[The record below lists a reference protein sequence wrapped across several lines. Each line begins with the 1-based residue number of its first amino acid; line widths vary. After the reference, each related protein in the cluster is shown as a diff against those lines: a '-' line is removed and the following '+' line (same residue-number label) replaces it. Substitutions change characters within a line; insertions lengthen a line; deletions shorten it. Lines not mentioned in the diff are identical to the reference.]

1 MTSATGADPQ
11 REARSQYRY
20 RFGTA
25 EFDDARCELRVGGQ
39 PREVQHRPLE
49 VLALLLRHAGEVVT
63 REELLEAVWGDR
75 PTVPNVV
82 DTAFTKLRAALG
94 EENAALI
101 VTQPRVGYRLVGP
114 VERTVVGRDFASA
127 LELTERMPVARREN
141 FQLISRFSQTERT
154 QVWLARHTKTHERRV
169 YKFTADGE
177 GLALL
182 KREATLSRVLRQN
195 LGDRADLIPVL
206 DWNFEAPPFFIESAY
221 GGETL
226 EAWALTHL
234 PGLAVAER
242 LAVFLQVTDCVA
254 AAHSVGVLHKDLKP
268 SNVLVSQTS
277 QGWQIRV
284 IDFGSARL
292 LEPERLHELA
302 ITQLGLTVT
311 QGVISDVGGATPLY
325 VAPERIAGGA
335 ATVQSDVFALGVLL
349 YQLLAGDL
357 RRPMASSWARD
368 IDDELLRE
376 DIAAATDGDPIHRLS
391 SCAVLAERIRG
402 RDLRAAD
409 RERERQAEAVALLA
423 TEALDR
429 SRARRPWIRVA
440 FSCLC
445 AGLTL
450 SVWFYWQASL
460 ARARAERE
468 SVRVEAINRFL
479 NEDLLRA
486 GDPTAPGGIA
496 DPRLRDILAR
506 TAARLQS
513 NLTQAPSIR
522 ASIHLTLGRTY
533 TGLGDYDHAEQQL
546 RRSIE
551 AASYLDE
558 DKPLRAQAE
567 YALAQVML
575 FLSRFPEAQTL
586 LNRADQD
593 AAAQLQ
599 RPTPLA
605 VTAHLVR
612 GAYEDDLAHESQA
625 LAEFE
630 RADHIRQLSAP
641 DDTVLL
647 FETRLCLIDSYI
659 AGRRYAD
666 ARQAARPLL
675 AQGFSVDRVGIGNWA
690 RAREQ
695 MAEILS
701 HEQSFSDAIAMD
713 QAVIATLEAGL
724 GKGHYFVAVALS
736 ELANVYVDAGQPG
749 LGLNAM
755 KRTYDIL
762 KTALGPD
769 SQDTIGARANVA
781 VLESQTG
788 DSQTAVADL
797 TESRDRFAQLL
808 GADNPQVEFFNYY
821 LALSLSD
828 LGRASEAWIIASKLS
843 STSLANAGEGGED
856 WEERLQGLK
865 GKILLRQGNKS
876 EALRLLA
883 PAVAKMQADQLP
895 VGLLG
900 PFRALLEEARR

>member
-1 MTSATGADPQ
+1 MSSPKGADPH
-11 REARSQYRY
+11 RDARSQYRY

-39 PREVQHRPLE
+39 PREVQRRPLE

-63 REELLEAVWGDR
+63 REELLEAVWNDR

-82 DTAFTKLRAALG
+82 DTAFTKLRTALG

-127 LELTERMPVARREN
+127 LDLMERMPVSRREN
-141 FQLISRFSQTERT
+141 FQLVSRFSQTERT
-154 QVWLARHTKTHERRV
+154 EVWLARHTKTHEQRV

-182 KREATLSRVLRQN
+182 KREATLSRVLRRS
-195 LGDRADLIPVL
+195 LGDRADLVPVL
-206 DWNFEAPPFFIESAY
+206 DWNFETPPFFIESAY

-226 EAWALTHL
+226 AAWAPTHL
-234 PGLAVAER
+234 PGLPVGER
-242 LAVFLQVTDCVA
+242 LDVFLQVADCVA

-268 SNVLVSQTS
+268 SNVLLSHKP
-277 QGWQIRV
+277 QGWQVAI

-311 QGVISDVGGATPLY
+311 QGVISDIGGATPLY

-349 YQLLAGDL
+349 YQLLVGDL
-357 RRPMASSWARD
+357 RKPMASSWVRD
-368 IDDELLRE
+368 IPDELLRE
-376 DIAAATDGDPIHRLS
+376 DIAAATDGDPSHRVS
-391 SCAVLAERIRG
+391 SCAVLAERIRR

-409 RERERQAEAVALLA
+409 RDRERQAEEAARKA
-423 TEALDR
+423 TEALKR
-429 SRARRPWIRVA
+429 SRARRPWIVVA
-440 FSCLC
+440 FSCLSL
-445 AGLTL
+445 GLSL
-450 SVWFYWQASL
+450 SVWFYWQAGL
-460 ARARAERE
+460 ARSRAERE
-468 SVRVEAINRFL
+468 SVRVEEINRFL

-486 GDPTAPGGIA
+486 GDPTAPGGIV

-513 NLTQAPSIR
+513 NLTRAPSIR
-522 ASIHLTLGRTY
+522 ASIYLTLGRTY
-533 TGLGDYDHAEQQL
+533 TGLGDYGNAEQQL
-546 RRSIE
+546 RSSIE
-551 AASYLDE
+551 AASHSAD

-575 FLSRFPEAQTL
+575 SVSRFPEARAML
-586 LNRADQD
+586 DRADRD
-593 AAAQLQ
+593 ASVQLEK
-599 RPTPLA
+599 PTQLA

-630 RADHIRQLSAP
+630 RAERIRQLSAP
-641 DDTVLL
+641 NDAVLL
-647 FETRLCLIDSYI
+647 FETRHGLIDSYI
-659 AGRRYAD
+659 AARRFAD
-666 ARQAARPLL
+666 AKRAAQPLL
-675 AQGFSVDRVGIGNWA
+675 AHDFSVDRVGIGNWA

-701 HEQSFSDAIAMD
+701 HEQNFSDAIAMD
-713 QAVIATLEAGL
+713 QAVITTLQAGL
-724 GKGHYFVAVALS
+724 GKDHYLVAVALS
-736 ELANVYVDAGQPG
+736 ELANVYVDAGQPS
-749 LGLNAM
+749 LGLDAM
-755 KRTYDIL
+755 KNTYDIL

-781 VLESQTG
+781 VLESQAG
-788 DSQTAVADL
+788 DSKTAIADL
-797 TESRDRFAQLL
+797 TESRDRFAKLL
-808 GADNPQVEFFNYY
+808 GPDNPQVEFFNYY

-828 LGRASEAWIIASKLS
+828 LGRAAEAWVIASKLS

-856 WEERLQGLK
+856 WDERLRALK
-865 GKILLRQGNKS
+865 GKILLRQGKKS
-876 EALRLLA
+876 AAVLLLA
-883 PAVAKMQADQLP
+883 PAVEKMEADHLP
-895 VGLLG
+895 IGLLS
-900 PFRALLEEARR
+900 PFRAVLEEARR